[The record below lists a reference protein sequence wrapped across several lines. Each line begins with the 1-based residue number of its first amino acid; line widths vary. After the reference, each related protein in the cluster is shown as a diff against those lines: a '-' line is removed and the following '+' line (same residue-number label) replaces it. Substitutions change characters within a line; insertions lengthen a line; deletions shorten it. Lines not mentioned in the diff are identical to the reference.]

1 MAGGSIVRPAFD
13 IPDMSDTAI
22 VKEGT
27 GGAIGRVTPAHR
39 N

>member
-1 MAGGSIVRPAFD
+1 MTGGSIVRPAFD
-13 IPDMSDTAI
+13 IPDMSHISI
-22 VKEGT
+22 VKEGP